1 MLKIECAHHYASA
14 LCTFFLEGC
23 FVAVVCMQI
32 AEHYNKSPFPLCL
45 SRSLS
50 LSLSLS
56 LSFSLSLSLSL
67 LLSPSLLLTHSEA
80 LSLSL
85 SFTPAHFFSGIR
97 SFRDCVM
104 SGWKGTSD
112 CFAFFPSSLSYIVPD
127 CMSFFFRIGKIK
139 AYLSGPSSSKTGFLR
154 SKFALYG
161 LT

>member
-1 MLKIECAHHYASA
+1 MHIITHRYCVLFSWRGA
-14 LCTFFLEGC
+14 LSLWFACKLQSTIINRL
-23 FVAVVCMQI
+23 
-32 AEHYNKSPFPLCL
+32 
-45 SRSLS
+45 SLS
-50 LSLSLS
+50 VSLDLSLSLSPLSLSLS
-56 LSFSLSLSLSL
+56 LSFSLPLSSPTPKLSLSLSL
-67 LLSPSLLLTHSEA
+67 P
-80 LSLSL
+80 LSL

-97 SFRDCVM
+97 SFRHCVM

-127 CMSFFFRIGKIK
+127 IMSFFSRIWKIK